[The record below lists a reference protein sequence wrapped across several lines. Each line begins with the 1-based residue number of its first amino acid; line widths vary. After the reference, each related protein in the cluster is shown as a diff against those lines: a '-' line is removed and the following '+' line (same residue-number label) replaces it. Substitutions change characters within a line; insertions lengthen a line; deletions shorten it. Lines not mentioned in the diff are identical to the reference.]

1 MAGSGPRTEMFHYN
15 PSPSLIFFPTPW
27 FLKVSDFERW
37 NTCRTGTYGMVS
49 GSRCHKTTR
58 MWLMC
63 LKQENSK
70 QSNCRDS
77 EFHKHTWFKRHTA
90 PNATASMVCIRA
102 SSRVLTSPFLL
113 RRALPASVQNF
124 TCLTPTETN
133 WESES
138 GRNSATKMRRL
149 WPALLAILAPDK
161 KRQQSYLS

>member
-27 FLKVSDFERW
+27 FLKVPDFERW
-37 NTCRTGTYGMVS
+37 NICRTGTYGMVS
-49 GSRCHKTTR
+49 GSRCHMTTR
-58 MWLMC
+58 MWLIW
-63 LKQENSK
+63 SK
-70 QSNCRDS
+70 KIQSS
-77 EFHKHTWFKRHTA
+77 PTAVIEFHKHTRFKRHTA

-161 KRQQSYLS
+161 KRQQIT